1 MTYEE
6 KRELRLQISQ
16 LLADAG
22 LNQKTIKDIV
32 EEEIR
37 NKVDRAIEQIFTQ
50 LNSECSSGDYVQE
63 RIKKILNHTYLNQI
77 AFDNAVKNE
86 LKNRVIQVV
95 LKDAEVA
102 GGNNNCSGL
111 GYEECDACEMQC
123 PYR

>member
-22 LNQKTIKDIV
+22 LNQKTIKDLV

-37 NKVDRAIEQIFTQ
+37 NKVARAVDQCLKS
-50 LNSECSSGDYVQE
+50 LNSQCYSGDYVSE
-63 RIKKILNHTYLNQI
+63 SISNLLNNTYLNQQ
-77 AFDNAVKNE
+77 AFDRVVREE

-95 LKDAEVA
+95 LKD
-102 GGNNNCSGL
+102 
-111 GYEECDACEMQC
+111 CENE
-123 PYR
+123 R

>member
-32 EEEIR
+32 EE
-37 NKVDRAIEQIFTQ
+37 
-50 LNSECSSGDYVQE
+50 
-63 RIKKILNHTYLNQI
+63 
-77 AFDNAVKNE
+77 
-86 LKNRVIQVV
+86 VIQVV

-102 GGNNNCSGL
+102 EGNNCSGL
-111 GYEECDACEMQC
+111 GYEECNACEMQC